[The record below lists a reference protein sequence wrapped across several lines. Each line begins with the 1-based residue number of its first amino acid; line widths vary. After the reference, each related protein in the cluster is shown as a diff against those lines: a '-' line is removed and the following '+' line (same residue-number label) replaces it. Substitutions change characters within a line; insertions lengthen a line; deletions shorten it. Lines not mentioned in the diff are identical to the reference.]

1 MAEKTKPSRREN
13 LQNAIESLKHGGRGD
28 LRSLHEI
35 ADMNIAELL
44 SSGLTLEQAETV
56 LRMAVIE
63 ISRVVEEARMRPKA
77 PAVEIKI
84 KRGKK

>member
-1 MAEKTKPSRREN
+1 MAEKTKLSKPEKVHY
-13 LQNAIESLKHGGRGD
+13 AIESLKHGGRAD
-28 LRSLHEI
+28 LNSLREI

-77 PAVEIKI
+77 PSVEIKL